1 MNSASM
7 LQQFLAATI
16 IQEWAVE
23 SGLPKSYYGESTLI
37 STSPLAT
44 TMVARF
50 SEYLQSEP
58 PSSYYE
64 MYAFLSRIA
73 NDCRALFT
81 QFASDG
87 KVPHTKIPELPAN
100 VDAFGRE
107 QGGFTLSTANDAVST
122 SFDVLKAHVPK
133 GRKKELPALE
143 AKRQKIN
150 FSIKQYTDTK
160 EQHDSRVAAA
170 VAGALIALRSMPSK
184 LNPVIRSVMNGV
196 KVCS

>member
-1 MNSASM
+1 
-7 LQQFLAATI
+7 
-16 IQEWAVE
+16 
-23 SGLPKSYYGESTLI
+23 
-37 STSPLAT
+37 
-44 TMVARF
+44 MVARF
-50 SEYLQSEP
+50 SIYLQTDP

-64 MYAFLSRIA
+64 MFALLSRIA
-73 NDCRALFT
+73 NDCRALFA

-107 QGGFTLSTANDAVST
+107 QGGFTLSTANDAVYT
-122 SFDVLKAHVPK
+122 SFEALKAHVPK
-133 GRKKELPALE
+133 SRKKEIPALE
-143 AKRQKIN
+143 TKRQKII
-150 FSIKQYTDTK
+150 FSIQQYQGTK

-196 KVCS
+196 KVRS